1 MRKIK
6 SPITK
11 VQFAILKL
19 IETHSAC
26 SSKELAA
33 LSGNYT
39 EAMIKGHCHQLYAL
53 NLIGPSLE
61 TPNARNTSGR
71 HLYVI
76 TESGR
81 NMLEGV
87 DLRVNLNP
95 RHIINSVFSLG
106 DKCLLS

>member
-1 MRKIK
+1 MKKIK
-6 SPITK
+6 SLITK
-11 VQFAILKL
+11 DQLAVLKL
-19 IETHSAC
+19 IEKNPART
-26 SSKELAA
+26 SKELAI
-33 LSGNYT
+33 LSGVYT
-39 EAMIKGHCHQLYAL
+39 EIMIKGHCHKLYIQ
-53 NLIGPSLE
+53 NLIGLSVE
-61 TPNARNTSGR
+61 TDKEKRSSCR